1 MTSLPSTDDNKAVVR
16 RFLAAISSGGN
27 LNLIDELVGP
37 TYVNRG
43 MGNVDRAGFKAMLSG
58 MQGASDVE
66 IEDLVAEDDA
76 VVLRSTMN
84 ITLGSGEK
92 VSARAITFYR
102 LAGGRI
108 VEDDTM
114 TTPDLAQILGGQV
127 PTLASP

>member
-1 MTSLPSTDDNKAVVR
+1 MSIDENKAVVR
-16 RFLAAISSGGN
+16 RFLTAISSGGN
-27 LNLIDELVGP
+27 IDLIDELVAP
-37 TYVNRG
+37 NYVNRG
-43 MGNVDRAGFKAMLSG
+43 MGNVDLAGFKAMLSG
-58 MQGASDVE
+58 MQGASDFA
-66 IEDLVAEDDA
+66 IDDLVAEGDA

-84 ITLGSGEK
+84 ITLGSGQK
-92 VSARAITFYR
+92 ISARAITFYR

>member
-1 MTSLPSTDDNKAVVR
+1 MTTPAENKDVVR
-16 RFLAAISSGGN
+16 RFLKEISSGGN
-27 LNLIDELVGP
+27 LDAIDELVASN
-37 TYVNRG
+37 YVNRG
-43 MGNVDRAGFKAMLSG
+43 MGNLDLAGFKAMLSG
-58 MQGASDVE
+58 MQAASDVV

-76 VVLRSTMN
+76 VVLRSNMN
-84 ITLGSGEK
+84 ITLGSGQK
-92 VSARAITFYR
+92 ISARAITFYR